1 MGMRALFPFG
11 TLGTLGL
18 TFCGRLC
25 ARDLPNER
33 FSVLVHPEVLDHDE
47 QLTPRPFE
55 VLQLDQ
61 ARDERARQALVHR
74 SGGQAFSQ
82 MKSRLGVVPLTP
94 EVGAQPGVHVRA
106 GAPGGGRRAPVQ

>member
-25 ARDLPNER
+25 ARDPPNER

-55 VLQLDQ
+55 VPQGYECPL
-61 ARDERARQALVHR
+61 R
-74 SGGQAFSQ
+74 SPIRNVPG
-82 MKSRLGVVPLTP
+82 KSRFIAL
-94 EVGAQPGVHVRA
+94 GAQPN
-106 GAPGGGRRAPVQ
+106 